1 MGWKEGRAAQR
12 VRNTVDST
20 TQIRMNGTK
29 LARSHRHRRRIIITV
44 IIWCHASSIQP
55 ATLYTMPMSH
65 DATDDAKTEGERER
79 EREIGCGE

>member
-1 MGWKEGRAAQR
+1 MEGRD
-12 VRNTVDST
+12 TVDSI

-29 LARSHRHRRRIIITV
+29 LARSHRHRRRRRRRIIITV

-79 EREIGCGE
+79 DRVWRIGDGVTG